1 MVQPDMRGKVCVVTG
16 SSSGL
21 GKATALRLAELGA
34 TVILGCRDKERGEA
48 TLAEIRAASGNET
61 VELMLIDLSVQQ
73 SVRTMVE
80 EFKQRHDRLDVL
92 INNAG
97 VFKNV
102 RTVTVDGLETMFATN
117 HLGPFLLTN
126 LLLDRLKTSAPSRI
140 LTITAPSTSMLDF
153 DDLQGEKKFQA
164 FEAFGASKACNL
176 LFTYEL
182 ARRLEGTG
190 VTVNAIH
197 PGLVRSSIMREAAAP
212 IRWFTSLISAPPMK
226 AAETPVY
233 YASSSAVEGMTG
245 MFFKGRQAIDS
256 SPYSKDQAVQ
266 KRLWEVSA
274 ALTHVE

>member
-117 HLGPFLLTN
+117 HLGPFLLSN

-212 IRWFTSLISAPPMK
+212 IRWFTSLISAPPK
-226 AAETPVY
+226 
-233 YASSSAVEGMTG
+233 
-245 MFFKGRQAIDS
+245 
-256 SPYSKDQAVQ
+256 
-266 KRLWEVSA
+266 
-274 ALTHVE
+274 